1 MFNLTGV
8 LHKLIVIYPT
18 INSNI
23 KYNDVYFMMN
33 FLSFFKGNAL
43 DLKWVSESI
52 YSIEFFTINTK
63 LSMFQMLPS
72 KSFSSSK

>member
-43 DLKWVSESI
+43 DLNWASESI